1 MSSSTTDGPLLL
13 SVDVGTSAV
22 KAGVYTADGAR
33 AAGASAALN
42 VTSPRR
48 GHWSM
53 PPEQVESALV
63 AAVREA
69 VAAVPAERV
78 AGVGVS
84 TAAPTPLVVDAD
96 GSPVSEVCT
105 FSDARAADAV
115 ERLVADGRG
124 PEFLRRT
131 GNRLAVATTSA
142 LTAVALW
149 EAAGRPAGARFGH
162 LASLVVHRLTGRW
175 VMDPTHAAFT
185 GLADMH
191 QPGTWSG
198 AAVADLGV
206 PPELL
211 PDLLPSN
218 AAAGPLSARAAR
230 RLGLPAGIPVTVGA
244 ADTACAALG
253 VACVEHGGT
262 FESVG
267 TSGVL
272 TVCRDHPVPMEGAMN
287 RPHVVPGRWLSHWAM
302 SSSGGSLRWLAE
314 VGVHGPDGDRPVDVA
329 ALTELATAAPPGSDG
344 VLFLPYLCGERS
356 PVWDADARGAWV
368 GLGLGTGPAHLVRSV
383 LESTGYALRQF
394 MELERKESGLEVA
407 EVASVGGGSASTTW
421 SQIKADVTGRTF
433 RRVPDG
439 NAACRGA
446 SLLACS
452 AAGIVDDLATAAVRQ
467 SPELSPPVRP
477 TPDVAARETY
487 DRMFEAYLSLYPAL
501 RGVNAMITTATEGE
515 PT

>member
-1 MSSSTTDGPLLL
+1 MTASTATGPLVL

-22 KAGVYTADGAR
+22 KAGVYTTDGAR
-33 AAGASAALN
+33 VAGSSAALTA
-42 VTSPRR
+42 TSPRR
-48 GHWSM
+48 GHWTM
-53 PPEQVESALV
+53 DAGQVESALV
-63 AAVREA
+63 AAVREVA
-69 VAAVPAERV
+69 AAVPARRV
-78 AGVGVS
+78 AAMGVS
-84 TAAPTPLVVDAD
+84 TAAPTPLVVD
-96 GSPVSEVCT
+96 GEGRPLSEVCT
-105 FSDARAADAV
+105 FSDARAAGTV
-115 ERLVADGRG
+115 RQLVADGAG
-124 PEFLRRT
+124 PGFLRRT

-142 LTAVALW
+142 LTATALW
-149 EAAGRPAGARFGH
+149 DAADRPAGARFGH
-162 LASLVVHRLTGRW
+162 LASLVTHRLTGRW

-185 GLADMH
+185 GLTDMH
-191 QPGTWSG
+191 TSGTWSET
-198 AAVADLGV
+198 AIADLGV

-211 PDLLPSN
+211 PELLSSSE
-218 AAAGPLSARAAR
+218 AAGPLTPAAAE

-253 VACVEHGGT
+253 VGCVEHGRT

-272 TVCRDHPVPMEGAMN
+272 TICRDHPVPMEGAMN
-287 RPHVVPGRWLSHWAM
+287 RPHAVPGRWLSHWAM

-314 VGVHGPDGDRPVDVA
+314 TGVGSTAGHDPADLA
-329 ALTELATAAPPGSDG
+329 ALTELAAAAPPGSDG

-356 PVWDADARGAWV
+356 PVWDADARGAWA

-394 MELERKESGLEVA
+394 MELERKESGLEVT
-407 EVASVGGGSASTTW
+407 EVASVGGGSASATW

-452 AAGIVDDLATAAVRQ
+452 AAGLVDDLASAAERR
-467 SPELSPPVRP
+467 SPELSTPVRP
-477 TPDVAARETY
+477 TPDAAARETY

-501 RGVNAMITTATEGE
+501 RDVDAMLTTAAEGG